1 MIMRL
6 LLIFCLIFTFG
17 CSSNKISQK
26 DHSMYWHKNSA
37 EYKAL
42 CLQAYNAA
50 KNKLDIELSKNID
63 KTLAIVADLDET
75 ILNNT
80 PYNEMLIE
88 ENTSYNQENWSD
100 WVNKKIATAV
110 PGSLDFFNYA
120 DSKGV
125 EIIYLSNRR
134 VENYEPTKEN
144 LISLGFPF
152 KESTQMLLRTN
163 SRDKDERRK
172 SIENYNIIM
181 FVGDNLGDFDSTFFN
196 KDNDE
201 RWEISKSKKEKFG
214 DSFILIPNLIYGD
227 WEVGFNN

>member
-1 MIMRL
+1 MRL
-6 LLIFCLIFTFG
+6 LLIFSLIFTFG

-63 KTLAIVADLDET
+63 ETLAIVADLDET

-88 ENTSYNQENWSD
+88 ENTSFNQENWSD

-181 FVGDNLGDFDSTFFN
+181 FVGDNLGDFDSTFFD
-196 KDNDE
+196 KDNQE

>member
-1 MIMRL
+1 MRL
-6 LLIFCLIFTFG
+6 VVIFCLILTFG

-42 CLQAYNAA
+42 CLQAYNSA
-50 KNKLDIELSKNID
+50 KNKLDLELSKNID
-63 KTLAIVADLDET
+63 ETLTIVADLDET

-88 ENTSYNQENWSD
+88 ENTSFTQENWSS

-181 FVGDNLGDFDSTFFN
+181 FVGDNLGDFDSAFFD
-196 KDNDE
+196 KDNEE

>member
-1 MIMRL
+1 MQ
-6 LLIFCLIFTFG
+6 
-17 CSSNKISQK
+17 N
-26 DHSMYWHKNSA
+26 
-37 EYKAL
+37 
-42 CLQAYNAA
+42 
-50 KNKLDIELSKNID
+50 
-63 KTLAIVADLDET
+63 LDET

-88 ENTSYNQENWSD
+88 ENTSFNQENWSD

-152 KESTQMLLRTN
+152 KESTQMLL
-163 SRDKDERRK
+163 E
-172 SIENYNIIM
+172 
-181 FVGDNLGDFDSTFFN
+181 
-196 KDNDE
+196 
-201 RWEISKSKKEKFG
+201 
-214 DSFILIPNLIYGD
+214 LIPETRMKEENLLKTII
-227 WEVGFNN
+227 

>member
-1 MIMRL
+1 MRL
-6 LLIFCLIFTFG
+6 LVIFCLFFTFG
-17 CSSNKISQK
+17 CSSNKVSQK

-63 KTLAIVADLDET
+63 ETLAIVADLDET

-80 PYNEMLIE
+80 PYNEMLIK
-88 ENTSYNQENWSD
+88 ENASFNQENWSD

-181 FVGDNLGDFDSTFFN
+181 FVGDNLGDFDSTFFD
-196 KDNDE
+196 KDNEE

>member
-42 CLQAYNAA
+42 CLQAYNVA

-63 KTLAIVADLDET
+63 ETLAIVADLDET

-88 ENTSYNQENWSD
+88 KNTSYNQENWSD

-134 VENYEPTKEN
+134 LENYEPTKEN

-181 FVGDNLGDFDSTFFN
+181 FVGDNLGDFDSTFFD

>member
-63 KTLAIVADLDET
+63 ETLAIVADLDET

-181 FVGDNLGDFDSTFFN
+181 FVGDNLGDFDSTFFD

>member
-1 MIMRL
+1 MRL
-6 LLIFCLIFTFG
+6 LVIFCLFFTFG
-17 CSSNKISQK
+17 CSSNKVSQK

-63 KTLAIVADLDET
+63 ETLAIVADLDET

-88 ENTSYNQENWSD
+88 ENTSFNQENWSG

-181 FVGDNLGDFDSTFFN
+181 FIGDNLGDFDSTFFD
-196 KDNDE
+196 KDNEE

>member
-1 MIMRL
+1 MRL
-6 LLIFCLIFTFG
+6 LVIFCLIFTFG
-17 CSSNKISQK
+17 CSSNKVSQK

-63 KTLAIVADLDET
+63 ETLAIVADLDET

-181 FVGDNLGDFDSTFFN
+181 FIGDNLGDFDSAFFD
-196 KDNDE
+196 KDNKE
-201 RWEISKSKKEKFG
+201 RWEILKSKKEKFG

>member
-1 MIMRL
+1 M
-6 LLIFCLIFTFG
+6 
-17 CSSNKISQK
+17 KK
-26 DHSMYWHKNSA
+26 
-37 EYKAL
+37 
-42 CLQAYNAA
+42 
-50 KNKLDIELSKNID
+50 
-63 KTLAIVADLDET
+63 
-75 ILNNT
+75 
-80 PYNEMLIE
+80 
-88 ENTSYNQENWSD
+88 NTSYNQENWSD

-163 SRDKDERRK
+163 SRNKDERRK

-181 FVGDNLGDFDSTFFN
+181 FVGDNLGDFDSTFFD

-227 WEVGFNN
+227 WEAGFNN

>member
-1 MIMRL
+1 
-6 LLIFCLIFTFG
+6 
-17 CSSNKISQK
+17 
-26 DHSMYWHKNSA
+26 MYWHKNSA

-63 KTLAIVADLDET
+63 ETLAIVADLDET

-88 ENTSYNQENWSD
+88 ENTSFNQENWSD

-181 FVGDNLGDFDSTFFN
+181 FVGDNLGDFDSTFFD
-196 KDNDE
+196 KDN
-201 RWEISKSKKEKFG
+201 
-214 DSFILIPNLIYGD
+214 IPSPTKVCNLY
-227 WEVGFNN
+227 

>member
-1 MIMRL
+1 MRL
-6 LLIFCLIFTFG
+6 LVIFCLFFTFG
-17 CSSNKISQK
+17 CSSNKVSQK

-63 KTLAIVADLDET
+63 ETLAIVADLDET

-88 ENTSYNQENWSD
+88 KNTSFNQENWSD

-181 FVGDNLGDFDSTFFN
+181 FIGDNLGDFDSTFFD
-196 KDNDE
+196 KDNEE

>member
-1 MIMRL
+1 MRL
-6 LLIFCLIFTFG
+6 LVIFCLFFTFG
-17 CSSNKISQK
+17 CSSNKVSQK

-63 KTLAIVADLDET
+63 ETLAIVADLDET

-88 ENTSYNQENWSD
+88 KNTSYNQENWSD

-181 FVGDNLGDFDSTFFN
+181 FVGDNLGDFDSTFFD
-196 KDNDE
+196 KDNEE

>member
-1 MIMRL
+1 MRL

-63 KTLAIVADLDET
+63 ETLAIVADLDET

-88 ENTSYNQENWSD
+88 ENTSYNQENWSH

-181 FVGDNLGDFDSTFFN
+181 FIGDNLGDFDSTFFD
-196 KDNDE
+196 KDNEE

>member
-1 MIMRL
+1 MRL
-6 LLIFCLIFTFG
+6 LVIFCLFFTFG
-17 CSSNKISQK
+17 CSSNKVSQK

-63 KTLAIVADLDET
+63 ETLAIVADLDET

-88 ENTSYNQENWSD
+88 ENTSFNQENWSD
-100 WVNKKIATAV
+100 WVNKKNATAV

-181 FVGDNLGDFDSTFFN
+181 FIGDNLGDFDSTFFD
-196 KDNDE
+196 KDNEE

>member
-110 PGSLDFFNYA
+110 PGSLDFFSYA

-181 FVGDNLGDFDSTFFN
+181 FIGDNLGDFDSTFFD
-196 KDNDE
+196 KDNEE

>member
-6 LLIFCLIFTFG
+6 LLIFCLIFNFG
-17 CSSNKISQK
+17 CSSNKMSQK

-181 FVGDNLGDFDSTFFN
+181 FVGDNLGDFDSTFFD
-196 KDNDE
+196 KDNEE

>member
-163 SRDKDERRK
+163 SRNKDERRK

-181 FVGDNLGDFDSTFFN
+181 FVGDNLGDFDSTFFD

>member
-1 MIMRL
+1 MRL
-6 LLIFCLIFTFG
+6 VVIFCLILTFG

-63 KTLAIVADLDET
+63 ETLAIVADLDET

-88 ENTSYNQENWSD
+88 ENTSFNQENWSD

-181 FVGDNLGDFDSTFFN
+181 FVGDNLGDFDSTFFD
-196 KDNDE
+196 KDNEE